1 MPLVFVTLVAALSY
15 GSTRFRV
22 AAEPAIVVLASVG
35 ALALL
40 DRLRERRRGDDA
52 ADAQARMQAA

>member
-1 MPLVFVTLVAALSY
+1 MLRRRGEPLGILIAPIVFVILVAALSY

-35 ALALL
+35 LA
-40 DRLRERRRGDDA
+40 A
-52 ADAQARMQAA
+52 AWQRVRA